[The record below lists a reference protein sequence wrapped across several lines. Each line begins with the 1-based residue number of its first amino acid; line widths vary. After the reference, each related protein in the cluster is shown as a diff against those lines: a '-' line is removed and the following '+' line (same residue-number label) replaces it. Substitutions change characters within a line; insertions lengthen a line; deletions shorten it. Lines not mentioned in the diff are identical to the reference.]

1 MQYRVKAATN
11 GINTRELT
19 MMLTLR
25 KEQLDQMEVLM
36 REQRLM
42 GLATYVRRLISDTVA
57 NWSDTQLCSEIQS
70 RLVDASFCGFTTD
83 YNIVTYLAAAFLMG
97 EEWLLNDPV
106 THDILLDRTGDETL
120 RADRLDARLVDV
132 AGDRITPWEIT

>member
-1 MQYRVKAATN
+1 
-11 GINTRELT
+11 
-19 MMLTLR
+19 
-25 KEQLDQMEVLM
+25 
-36 REQRLM
+36 
-42 GLATYVRRLISDTVA
+42 
-57 NWSDTQLCSEIQS
+57 
-70 RLVDASFCGFTTD
+70 
-83 YNIVTYLAAAFLMG
+83 MG